1 VKDYSIELPL
11 RLLREVILTMKMG
24 WSPPTHLAEDPLALA
39 RFEREAKAI
48 AALSH
53 PNILGVFDIGI
64 EGAVAYAVTE
74 RLGEDTLR
82 AKLMGG
88 ALPARKAV
96 DYAAQMAQ
104 GLAAAHV
111 AGGVLHRRF
120 RAMSP
125 DRASQQIRAARDRR

>member
-82 AKLMGG
+82 AKLMGR
-88 ALPARKAV
+88 ALPARARPSITPRRWRKAW
-96 DYAAQMAQ
+96 QQ
-104 GLAAAHV
+104 H
-111 AGGVLHRRF
+111 
-120 RAMSP
+120 MSLEEYFTDGFEP
-125 DRASQQIRAARDRR
+125 